1 MADTIKR
8 TTLIVRDA
16 EAAANWYADVFGMT
30 RWFDKPF
37 TLSGV
42 GLAAGK
48 AGDETRLIIMQAN
61 DPKIGMIGLLEW
73 INPRM
78 EAPPI
83 PTEVGFGMPI
93 FVVESG
99 DARGVGERARKL
111 GSRIH
116 AEPHEWTVVGAQNE
130 TKHMV
135 SVSVFDLDGYFY
147 EVNQVLK
154 VEPAA

>member
-16 EAAANWYADVFGMT
+16 EAAAQWYEAVFGMR

-48 AGDETRLIIMQAN
+48 AGDETRLVIMQAN
-61 DPKIGMIGLLEW
+61 DPVIGMIGLLEW
-73 INPRM
+73 VNPKM
-78 EAPPI
+78 EAPPV
-83 PTEVGFGMPI
+83 PTSVSFGSPV
-93 FVVESG
+93 FVVASE
-99 DARGVGERARKL
+99 DATRVRDAAKAR

-116 AEPHEWTVVGAQNE
+116 ADLHEWSVVGAAGE
-130 TKHMV
+130 TKHML

-147 EVNQVLK
+147 EVNQVLR
-154 VEPAA
+154 VENA